1 MPFITWINE
10 TGPGLILGL
19 ILSLLLGLLLMWLF
33 VRGRLALLGR
43 DKDRLARELAVEKE
57 RSANTG
63 LRADE
68 LRQTVREGETAIDA
82 LRRQAEA
89 DKARIA
95 ELGAQLDAA
104 ERNAA
109 EKITLWQE
117 AEKKMTAA
125 FENLSNRI
133 LEEKSRKFA
142 DQNRRNIGEVLTPL
156 REQLGDFR
164 KKIEDVYDKESKDR
178 SLLQHEISGLKSLN
192 AQMSQDAIN
201 LTRALK
207 GDSKKRGDWG
217 EVILERVLEDSGLCK
232 GREYEFQASYR
243 AADNSLYRP
252 DVVVRLPDQRDVI
265 IDSKVSLNAYERY
278 YAAEDEAARQGA
290 LKEHLLSIRSHIN
303 ALKAK
308 SYAELVGLNSLD
320 MVLMFVA
327 IEPALMLALEQDDSL
342 FQDAF
347 KNGIFLVSP
356 STLSL
361 NLQVIQ
367 NMWRYEYQSRN
378 AREIAKRAGD
388 MYDKFVGF
396 AEALRE
402 VGDRLDK
409 AQLAYQTAHKRLL
422 DGKGNLVARAEA
434 IRKLGELNT
443 GKQLPPALVQQAAD
457 NDEQAQPD

>member
-10 TGPGLILGL
+10 TGPGL

>member
-10 TGPGLILGL
+10 TGPGL

-68 LRQTVREGETAIDA
+68 LRQTVRESETAIDA

>member
-10 TGPGLILGL
+10 TGPGL

-278 YAAEDEAARQGA
+278 YAAEDETARQGA

-443 GKQLPPALVQQAAD
+443 GKQLPPALVRQAAD

>member
-1 MPFITWINE
+1 MPFIIWINE
-10 TGPGLILGL
+10 TGPGLILG
-19 ILSLLLGLLLMWLF
+19 LLLGLLLMWLF

-443 GKQLPPALVQQAAD
+443 GKQLPPTLVQQAAD

>member
-1 MPFITWINE
+1 MQHMPFTTFINE
-10 TGPGLILGL
+10 TTMPGL
-19 ILSLLLGLLLMWLF
+19 ILSLLLGLLLMWL
-33 VRGRLALLGR
+33 VLRGRLARLGR
-43 DKDRLARELAVEKE
+43 DNNKLAREIAVEKE
-57 RSANTG
+57 RAANAG
-63 LRADE
+63 RRADE
-68 LRQTVREGETAIDA
+68 LGQDVRAREARIDA
-82 LRRQAEA
+82 LQREAET

-95 ELGAQLDAA
+95 ELGAELNAA
-104 ERNAA
+104 RKNTA

-117 AEKKMTAA
+117 AEQKMTHA

-142 DQNRRNIGEVLTPL
+142 DQNRQNIGEVLNPL

-164 KKIEDVYDKESKDR
+164 KKVEDVYDKEAKDR

-192 AQMSQDAIN
+192 EQMSRDAIN

-232 GREYEFQASYR
+232 GREYEIQASYR
-243 AADNSLYRP
+243 DADNALYRP
-252 DVVVRLPDQRDVI
+252 DVVVHLPDQRDVI
-265 IDSKVSLNAYERY
+265 IDSKVSLLAYERY
-278 YAAEDEAARQGA
+278 YAAPDDAARQAA
-290 LKEHLLSIRSHIN
+290 LKAHLLSIRAHID

-308 SYAELVGLNSLD
+308 SYSALIGLNSLD
-320 MVLMFVA
+320 VVLMFVP
-327 IEPALMLALEQDDSL
+327 IEPALMLALEQDEDL

-367 NMWRYEYQSRN
+367 NMWRYEYQGQN

-396 AEALRE
+396 TEALGE
-402 VGDRLDK
+402 VGERLDK
-409 AQLAYQTAHKRLL
+409 AQTAWQTAHNRLR

-434 IRKLGELNT
+434 IRRLGELKT
-443 GKQLPPALVQQAAD
+443 SKQLPPALVQQAAEH
-457 NDEQAQPD
+457 DEQGQAD

>member
-278 YAAEDEAARQGA
+278 YAAEDETARQGA

-303 ALKAK
+303 ALKVK

-396 AEALRE
+396 AEALKE

-457 NDEQAQPD
+457 NDEQTQPD

>member
-10 TGPGLILGL
+10 TGPGLILG
-19 ILSLLLGLLLMWLF
+19 LLLGLLLMWLF

-308 SYAELVGLNSLD
+308 SYADLVGLNSLD

-367 NMWRYEYQSRN
+367 NMWRYEYQSGN

>member
-10 TGPGLILGL
+10 TGPGLILG
-19 ILSLLLGLLLMWLF
+19 LLLGLLLMWLF

-82 LRRQAEA
+82 LRRQAAA